1 MKRALLP
8 LALIAAAPAQ
18 AQTSKPFLVVES
30 GQRFDRLQAALNAIG
45 DRTATI
51 RIAEGTWRD
60 CGVQLAGNVTYTAAT
75 PGKTVLQSQLCESKA
90 ALVLRGRSAR
100 VEGLIFSNYATED
113 GNGAGIRL
121 EQGHLT
127 VSQSWFRNS
136 EEGIL
141 AGNDAKG
148 QIIIDRSTFTH
159 LGRCDRGLACAHSIY
174 IGFYDKVTITNS
186 RFEAGN
192 GGHYIKT
199 RSAKV
204 DIRDNVIDDTA
215 GRASNY
221 LIDLPAGATGRISGN
236 WMVQGAH
243 KENGSTII
251 AVAAESRDHPS
262 DGLVIEGNSL
272 RLAAGA
278 GNNAVFVRDWQG
290 GRMLLGANQLPAAM
304 TRYKRQ

>member
-8 LALIAAAPAQ
+8 LVLIAAGPAQ